1 MTTPAVS
8 QGDRRRFAV
17 LLSVL
22 GVLVT
27 VFLGRMVLG
36 GGGDDNNNSSASSG
50 RPVAD
55 AASRSPMPGEVKA
68 KKQAAGDDL
77 AASDSFEVFAT
88 RDPFEPPF
96 NPTPT
101 SPPDTTPNTGA
112 GSVAPP
118 TEPSGGGK
126 GSTPATPPA
135 TEAPSFDPGA
145 GESIAVLDV
154 YTDTSGT
161 PQARVRVGSTVFTV
175 GVGDTFATSYK
186 VVSLDEPCGK
196 FLFGD
201 SPFQLCEGEETI
213 K

>member
-8 QGDRRRFAV
+8 HGDRRRFAV

-36 GGGDDNNNSSASSG
+36 GGGDDNNNSSASNG

-55 AASRSPMPGEVKA
+55 AASRSPMRGEAKA
-68 KKQAAGDDL
+68 KKQAADDL
-77 AASDSFEVFAT
+77 ADSDSFEVFAT

-101 SPPDTTPNTGA
+101 SSPGTTPNTGG
-112 GSVAPP
+112 GSATPP
-118 TEPSGGGK
+118 TEPSGG

-135 TEAPSFDPGA
+135 TEAPSFNPGA

-154 YTDTSGT
+154 YNDESGT

-186 VVSLDEPCGK
+186 VVSLDEPCGR